1 MRTGQRHL
9 VQCQCVLPQ
18 YRKLKDPVF
27 HKFTVFSVID
37 NDVVEPKYVQC
48 NNCGAVHKVYDIC
61 KSEIIPGKDELRSV
75 ATMQEISISI
85 PSDLR
90 QLLETYNCDITVW
103 EHIKFSL
110 QEQRWG
116 DQVVITRESIG
127 DEITGKVLTIA
138 AKDRFTLE
146 NYIIRETVEL
156 K

>member
-18 YRKLKDPVF
+18 YRKLRNPVF
-27 HKFTVFSVID
+27 HKFTVFSIID

-75 ATMQEISISI
+75 TTIRDLSISI
-85 PSDLR
+85 PGDLR

-103 EHIKFSL
+103 EHIKFL
-110 QEQRWG
+110 LEEQRWG
-116 DQVVITRESIG
+116 DRVVITRESIN
-127 DEITGKVLTIA
+127 DEITGKVLTITA
-138 AKDRFTLE
+138 RDRFTLE
-146 NYIIRETVEL
+146 NYIIRETLES
-156 K
+156 

>member
-18 YRKLKDPVF
+18 YRKLRNPVF
-27 HKFTVFSVID
+27 HKFTVFSIID

-75 ATMQEISISI
+75 TTIRDLSISI
-85 PSDLR
+85 PGDLR

-103 EHIKFSL
+103 EHIKFL
-110 QEQRWG
+110 LEEQRWG
-116 DQVVITRESIG
+116 DRVVITRESIN

-138 AKDRFTLE
+138 ARDRFTLE
-146 NYIIRETVEL
+146 NYIIRETLES
-156 K
+156 

>member
-18 YRKLKDPVF
+18 YRKLKNPVF
-27 HKFTVFSVID
+27 HKFTVFSII
-37 NDVVEPKYVQC
+37 NSDVVEPKYVQC

-75 ATMQEISISI
+75 TTIQELSIFI

-103 EHIKFSL
+103 EHIRFL
-110 QEQRWG
+110 LEEQRWG
-116 DQVVITRESIG
+116 DRVVITRETIN
-127 DEITGKVLTIA
+127 DEITGKILTIA
-138 AKDRFTLE
+138 ARDRFTLE
-146 NYIIRETVEL
+146 NYIIRETLE
-156 K
+156 

>member
-37 NDVVEPKYVQC
+37 NDTVEPKYVQC

-75 ATMQEISISI
+75 TTIQEISISI
-85 PSDLR
+85 PGDLR

-116 DQVVITRESIG
+116 DQVVITRESVG
-127 DEITGKVLTIA
+127 DEVTGKILTIA
-138 AKDRFTLE
+138 ARDRFTLE
-146 NYIIRETVEL
+146 NYIIRETLEL

>member
-18 YRKLKDPVF
+18 YRKLANPVF

-61 KSEIIPGKDELRSV
+61 KSEIIPGKDELRSI
-75 ATMQEISISI
+75 TTLQEIGISI
-85 PSDLR
+85 PGDLK

-103 EHIKFSL
+103 EHIRFL
-110 QEQRWG
+110 IEEQRWG
-116 DQVVITRESIG
+116 DRVVITRETIN
-127 DEITGKVLTIA
+127 DETTGKILTIA

-146 NYIIRETVEL
+146 NYISKETLEQR
-156 K
+156 